1 MHPHLMNLYIYS
13 VVDACF
19 PIQELD
25 QNWDQNLA
33 ENKRHKTIFVSFL
46 LIILRMRN
54 AHNKIIKCS
63 HVIITRGNI
72 YINSVVFKGNT
83 LVRYHFNELEN

>member
-54 AHNKIIKCS
+54 AHNKNNKMF
-63 HVIITRGNI
+63 TRNNYPWKYLYQQRCFQRKHTGKI
-72 YINSVVFKGNT
+72 S
-83 LVRYHFNELEN
+83 L